1 MAEARSLYRLN
12 GVVHV
17 AGSINEEST
26 RCIYL
31 ERAGLYHLARLNAR
45 WFWLDEP
52 LVSAFIERWRLETYT
67 FHMPFGECTITLQDV
82 AYKLRLPVDGLPVSR
97 CLTNFEKFMEEGRPV
112 WEWFEELF
120 GELPP
125 QNKVKQYTVHFTWFH
140 ERFRVLPAD
149 ATDETVCIYARAYIM
164 MLLSTQLFGDKSG
177 NRVHIWW
184 LSFVVRLDDMGSYSW
199 GSAAFA
205 WLYRCMCRVANRNM
219 MNLAGPLQLLQS
231 WIFWRFPSLRP
242 WGWATYLPSSDRK
255 EERVIQL
262 RLALDRLGNRDE
274 PYASLNVI
282 AVVHPEILTE
292 EHSRLWRACTCL
304 IYFTIIEWHQV
315 DRVLPHLGGVQ
326 HEPEPASNID
336 WFHAKDGRGGDRW
349 FPSYYQVWHLSW
361 QNRFDAVLT
370 IPRVS
375 DPGPSA
381 DFLRV
386 ALRFLLPD
394 SMIADPRADEISQ
407 DVSQRGSSQ
416 APPRVPMPDVPDNR
430 RVERRRRVGTRATD
444 QEWRWLDDM
453 IQDDRSGGD
462 EVGHAD
468 HCVRRG
474 RPQPADTQEVPLTHV
489 SSSQVYH
496 DIHGQ
501 MYDDLAGPT
510 FTMDMEHEVG
520 SSQFYSDFADLIR
533 DDGPPDFQQ
542 QTPQDQVPETQ
553 PQMDVAPEYLPD
565 MDYMQR
571 YQPQM
576 SDPHG
581 FQHQLHVDLNEPTS
595 SLYDSWLGMGGTPAS
610 AYDVGMPVDPPA
622 QQRNRPTRVRR
633 AARCG
638 TWSHLLSAFG
648 HDSADEDQ
656 DRQGP

>member
-184 LSFVVRLDDMGSYSW
+184 LSFVAPFSYCSH
-199 GSAAFA
+199 GFFGGF
-205 WLYRCMCRVANRNM
+205 
-219 MNLAGPLQLLQS
+219 LASGRGGFDTYSFPLAS
-231 WIFWRFPSLRP
+231 R
-242 WGWATYLPSSDRK
+242 WATYLPSSDRK

-375 DPGPSA
+375 DPGP
-381 DFLRV
+381 V

-474 RPQPADTQEVPLTHV
+474 RPQRQ
-489 SSSQVYH
+489 
-496 DIHGQ
+496 G
-501 MYDDLAGPT
+501 
-510 FTMDMEHEVG
+510 G
-520 SSQFYSDFADLIR
+520 SSGAHLLVLVIDLLSMQRRIPKRFLLHMFPAPRYTTTSMARYLIR